1 MTIYLIIFRAQSK
14 MGQCLSAAKPI
25 IAQEV
30 RDVIL
35 PELVEHV
42 LPRLDDIINTKIED
56 AIVTATEKLNA

>member
-1 MTIYLIIFRAQSK
+1 MF
-14 MGQCLSAAKPI
+14 
-25 IAQEV
+25 AQEV

-56 AIVTATEKLNA
+56 AIVAATEKLNASGTS